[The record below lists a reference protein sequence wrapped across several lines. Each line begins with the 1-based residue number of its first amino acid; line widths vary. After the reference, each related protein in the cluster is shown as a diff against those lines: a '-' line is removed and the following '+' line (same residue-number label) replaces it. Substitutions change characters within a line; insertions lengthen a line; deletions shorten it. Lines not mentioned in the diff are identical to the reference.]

1 MKFRIIIFSFAHRA
15 ETIPQDAPGSDGFTL
30 IELLVVVSIIGLLS
44 SIIMAALV
52 GARTK
57 GVTAANQTFDGN
69 TYAALYSNL
78 VADWNFD
85 NDSGLIAKDQS
96 SNNNNLTL
104 SDSASLVASP
114 NPFPSGK
121 ALYINTGSSDTAAS
135 PSLNNYPTGDFSVSL
150 WLYPTNWGA
159 FSFIS
164 NNAASNLN
172 SAGSWDLS
180 VHNVSNGLILFD
192 FNPGGGTINLSVP
205 VPPLNQWTQIVLVC
219 STGTNKIGIYMNA
232 KFIASSGGTGG
243 VGSCGFGTNKVVTIQ
258 GYGNILGG
266 PDYPYYVD
274 NVRIYGQ
281 ALPISAIQSMYIA
294 ESQQHRSLAD
304 RLSI

>member
-1 MKFRIIIFSFAHRA
+1 MIA
-15 ETIPQDAPGSDGFTL
+15 
-30 IELLVVVSIIGLLS
+30 
-44 SIIMAALV
+44 
-52 GARTK
+52 
-57 GVTAANQTFDGN
+57 
-69 TYAALYSNL
+69 
-78 VADWNFD
+78 
-85 NDSGLIAKDQS
+85 GLIAKDQS

-135 PSLNNYPTGDFSVSL
+135 PSLNNYPTGDFSVSCVAL
-150 WLYPTNWGA
+150 SDEFGA
-159 FSFIS
+159 LFSFIS
-164 NNAASNLN
+164 NNAANNLN

-180 VHNVSNGLILFD
+180 VHNVKSNGLILFD

-232 KFIASSGGTGG
+232 KFIASSGGAGG
-243 VGSCGFGTNKVVTIQ
+243 VGSCGFGTQKVVTIQ

>member
-1 MKFRIIIFSFAHRA
+1 MQQIISIVLAHGIYPYKMPRA
-15 ETIPQDAPGSDGFTL
+15 IVLSCSTL
-30 IELLVVVSIIGLLS
+30 I
-44 SIIMAALV
+44 
-52 GARTK
+52 
-57 GVTAANQTFDGN
+57 
-69 TYAALYSNL
+69 
-78 VADWNFD
+78 
-85 NDSGLIAKDQS
+85 
-96 SNNNNLTL
+96 
-104 SDSASLVASP
+104 
-114 NPFPSGK
+114 
-121 ALYINTGSSDTAAS
+121 
-135 PSLNNYPTGDFSVSL
+135 
-150 WLYPTNWGA
+150 
-159 FSFIS
+159 
-164 NNAASNLN
+164 
-172 SAGSWDLS
+172 
-180 VHNVSNGLILFD
+180 
-192 FNPGGGTINLSVP
+192 PGGGTINLSVP

-232 KFIASSGGTGG
+232 KFIASSGAAGG